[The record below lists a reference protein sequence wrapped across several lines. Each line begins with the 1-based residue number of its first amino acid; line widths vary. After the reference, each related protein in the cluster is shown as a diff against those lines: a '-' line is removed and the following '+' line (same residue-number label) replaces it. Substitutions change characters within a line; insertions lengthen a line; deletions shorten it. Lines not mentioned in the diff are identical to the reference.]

1 MLSFDLPVML
11 AVAIAC
17 LPVFFTGRSIA
28 RWEGAVFLG
37 YYAAYTGYL
46 LLQSQAHEA
55 LATYALAMRTVVLPL
70 TALTLL
76 VVVARAW
83 KARGMPPA

>member
-1 MLSFDLPVML
+1 M
-11 AVAIAC
+11 
-17 LPVFFTGRSIA
+17 
-28 RWEGAVFLG
+28 FLG

-46 LLQSQAHEA
+46 LLQSQEHAA

-76 VVVARAW
+76 VVAARAW
-83 KARGMPPA
+83 KARGTTPA